1 MNTASDAWLRRPS
14 SLEVAWENG
23 RRDIKANRRV
33 SLLMLVRHLVQ
44 PLIQAGFWLLLARHP
59 RLHSLVS
66 PDTRRRNPGPL
77 HVLAA
82 VHE

>member
-1 MNTASDAWLRRPS
+1 MSSGSDAWLRRPS
-14 SLEVAWENG
+14 SLDVDWENG
-23 RRDIKANRRV
+23 RRNIKANRRM
-33 SLLMLVRHLVQ
+33 SLLVVVRHFVW
-44 PLIQAGFWLLLARHP
+44 PRIQAGFGLLLARHP